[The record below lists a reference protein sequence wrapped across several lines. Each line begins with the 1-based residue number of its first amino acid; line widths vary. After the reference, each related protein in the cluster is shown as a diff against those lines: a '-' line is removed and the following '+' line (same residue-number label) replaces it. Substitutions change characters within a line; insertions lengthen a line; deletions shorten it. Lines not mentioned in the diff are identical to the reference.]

1 MDDSNNPEEAP
12 DFDTPVPVDK
22 DGNPDPK
29 GHEKWKPRRGSD
41 PAAPKLIAAR
51 VQRIA
56 MIMAAGEWE
65 GWSSAFALAME
76 WGLKV
81 PTVQVYA
88 GEAGRLLDRNVE
100 DDEELRAIMRRTL
113 RTIMV
118 RATREK
124 KYRDAI
130 ESVRVL
136 AGLTGLDKAYEA
148 GKANTAAIVGLTDV
162 IGAAARAAVAAN
174 AAGDEPDGNT
184 GDDGGGG

>member
-1 MDDSNNPEEAP
+1 MDDSIPEEEAP

-22 DGNPDPK
+22 DGEPDPK
-29 GHEKWKPRRGSD
+29 AQERRKPRRGSD

-76 WGLKV
+76 WELKV
-81 PTVQVYA
+81 STVQGYA

-100 DDEELRAIMRRTL
+100 SDEELKAIMRRTL
-113 RTIMV
+113 RTVMV

-130 ESVRVL
+130 ESVKVL

-148 GKANTAAIVGLTDV
+148 NKANTAAIVGLTDV

-174 AAGDEPDGNT
+174 ASEDDGSA
-184 GDDGGGG
+184 GDDGGSG